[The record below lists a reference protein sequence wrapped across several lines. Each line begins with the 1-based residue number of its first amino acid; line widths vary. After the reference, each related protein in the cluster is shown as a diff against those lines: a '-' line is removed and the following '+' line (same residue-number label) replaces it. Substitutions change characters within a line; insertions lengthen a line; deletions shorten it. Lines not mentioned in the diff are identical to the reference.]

1 MWAAASGHTMSRG
14 REPQRAARHHM
25 RIGGAMSSLQAARS
39 QQGRLGVDRVALTK
53 RTALLLPENLSI
65 DTWKQIGEQIHII
78 SDASAWWIG
87 DWLRFGRDKYPDRYK
102 RAIGETSLEYQ
113 TLRNYAWV
121 AGRFDVSRRRDALS
135 FQHHLEVAALP
146 EDEQDLWLERAER
159 SGWSRNDLRAQLRCY
174 RDDGAAVRPLGP
186 LPMSAL
192 HLRISQERR
201 QRWQDAATKAQL
213 DLQEWISAALDLA
226 ARSELDG

>member
-1 MWAAASGHTMSRG
+1 
-14 REPQRAARHHM
+14 
-25 RIGGAMSSLQAARS
+25 MSSLEAAKN
-39 QQGRLGVDRVALTK
+39 QDGRLRVDRVALTK
-53 RTALLLPENLSI
+53 RTALLLPENLPLDS
-65 DTWKQIGEQIHII
+65 WKQIGEQIYVI

-159 SGWSRNDLRAQLRCY
+159 SGWSRNDLRAQLRYY
-174 RDDGAAVRPLGP
+174 RDSGAAGRP

-192 HLRISQERR
+192 QLRVPGERR
-201 QRWQDAATKAQL
+201 QLWENAATKAQL
-213 DLQEWISAALDLA
+213 GLQEWMSAALDLA
-226 ARSELDG
+226 ARNELDG

>member
-1 MWAAASGHTMSRG
+1 M
-14 REPQRAARHHM
+14 PL
-25 RIGGAMSSLQAARS
+25 SSLQAAGTQR
-39 QQGRLGVDRVALTK
+39 GRLQVDRVALTK
-53 RTALLLPENLSI
+53 RTALSLPENLPLDS
-65 DTWKQIGEQIHII
+65 WKQIGEQIYII

-146 EDEQDLWLERAER
+146 EDQQELWLERAER
-159 SGWSRNDLRAQLRCY
+159 SGWSRNDLRAQLRCC
-174 RDDGAAVRPLGP
+174 RDHGAAVRPL
-186 LPMSAL
+186 PMSAL
-192 HLRISQERR
+192 QLRIPQERR
-201 QRWQDAATKAQL
+201 RLWQDAATKAQL

-226 ARSELDG
+226 AQHELAG

>member
-1 MWAAASGHTMSRG
+1 
-14 REPQRAARHHM
+14 
-25 RIGGAMSSLQAARS
+25 MSSLQAART
-39 QQGRLGVDRVALTK
+39 QHGRLRVDRVALTK
-53 RTALLLPENLSI
+53 RTALSLPDDLPLDS
-65 DTWKQIGEQIHII
+65 WKQIGEQIHII

-146 EDEQDLWLERAER
+146 EDQQDLWLERAER
-159 SGWSRNDLRAQLRCY
+159 SGWSRNDLRAQLRCC
-174 RDDGAAVRPLGP
+174 RDDGAAARPLP
-186 LPMSAL
+186 VSAL
-192 HLRISQERR
+192 HLRISQDRR
-201 QRWQDAATKAQL
+201 QRWQDAATRAQL

-226 ARSELDG
+226 ARNELDG

>member
-1 MWAAASGHTMSRG
+1 
-14 REPQRAARHHM
+14 
-25 RIGGAMSSLQAARS
+25 MSSLQAAGN
-39 QQGRLGVDRVALTK
+39 QPGRLRVDRVALTR
-53 RTALLLPENLSI
+53 RTALLLPVDLPI

-121 AGRFDVSRRRDALS
+121 AGRFEVSRRRGALS

-146 EDEQDLWLERAER
+146 VDQQDLWLDRAER
-159 SGWSRNDLRAQLRCY
+159 SGWSRNDLRIKLRG
-174 RDDGAAVRPLGP
+174 DAERPAFQP
-186 LPMSAL
+186 LPTSAL
-192 HLRISQERR
+192 RLSISRERR
-201 QRWQDAATKAQL
+201 QRWQDAARKAQL
-213 DLQEWISAALDLA
+213 GLDEWISGTLDRAAQN
-226 ARSELDG
+226 ELDELYR